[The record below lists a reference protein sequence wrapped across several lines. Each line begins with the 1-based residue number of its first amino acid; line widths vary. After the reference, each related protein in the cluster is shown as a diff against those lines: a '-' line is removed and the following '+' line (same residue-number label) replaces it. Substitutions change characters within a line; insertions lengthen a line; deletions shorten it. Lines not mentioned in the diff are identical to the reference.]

1 MPGRYPQPC
10 DIPDSAACFITKHQQ
25 SRPGSPLVIRQGD
38 TYVAGP
44 NPNLTPDEKKQLQG
58 FIDQGVFTPEDRSAI
73 GDLGHFFEGIAT
85 PAAAA
90 VGSAVVA
97 TGIGTSA
104 EWLYA
109 NGYLSSG
116 PANKTPGWLQ
126 WVEKT
131 VASTAASL
139 GISKL
144 INKNKPVAGAPPVNL
159 FTDRG
164 PPAIT
169 PDDFLKDLLSGGSG
183 SGGGGGGSGSGEGS
197 SIFTPMN
204 IGIALAALVALI
216 LLARR

>member
-38 TYVAGP
+38 SYIPGP

-58 FIDQGVFTPEDRSAI
+58 FIDQGAFSPEDRSAI
-73 GDLGHFFEGIAT
+73 GDLGHFFEGVAT

-97 TGIGTSA
+97 TGIGTA
-104 EWLYA
+104 GEWLYA
-109 NGYLSSG
+109 NGYLASG
-116 PANKTPGWLQ
+116 PANKTPAWIQ

-131 VASTAASL
+131 IASTAASL

-144 INKNKPVAGAPPVNL
+144 FNKNKPASGSPPINV
-159 FTDRG
+159 FSDRG
-164 PPAIT
+164 PPAVT
-169 PDDFLKDLLSGGSG
+169 PADFLKDLLSGGSG
-183 SGGGGGGSGSGEGS
+183 SGGGSGGSGES
-197 SIFTPMN
+197 SSLFTPLN
-204 IGIALAALVALI
+204 IGIAIAALVVLI
-216 LLARR
+216 LLSRR